1 MVNQFRNIEN
11 KALSGIL
18 TGGIIMTDI
27 FFRVVMIVILIGMS
41 IFLSMSEISLA
52 SARKMKLQVMKEKGD
67 INAAKVLEVQETS
80 GNFFAVVQIGT
91 NAIAIMG
98 GIVGENIAGPFIQ
111 SFILKWL
118 PAFSSNADIIGKIVS
133 FILITG
139 LFIEFADLI
148 PRRLAMADPEKIAV
162 SIINPMLFFIWLFK
176 PFIIIFESIASFIC
190 RIFKI
195 KQVRNDSITYDD
207 IFAIVDAGAEAGVVQ
222 KKEHSLIENVFELD
236 TRWVS
241 SIMTNRS
248 DIIYFTLKE
257 TEESIKEKISN
268 YPHSKFLVCQDEID
282 SVIGYVDSKNILPR
296 ILKGEL
302 SGLHDIKEITKTNLL
317 ILPNTLTISEALDK
331 FNEARDDFAVI
342 LNEYGN
348 VVGLVTFYDVV
359 NTLMGDVVYQDQD
372 EQQIIAR
379 GEGSWLV
386 DGVTSIDD
394 VKKVLEIEVLPEE
407 ATYETIAGFMMY
419 MLKSIPKKAAKVEY
433 DNYTFEVVDVDNFK
447 IDQLLVT
454 RKEVEKTEI
463 K

>member
-1 MVNQFRNIEN
+1 
-11 KALSGIL
+11 
-18 TGGIIMTDI
+18 MTDI
-27 FFRVVMIVILIGMS
+27 FFRIVMIIILIGMS

-91 NAIAIMG
+91 NAIAILG

-118 PAFSSNADIIGKIVS
+118 PTFSSNADIIGKIIS

-148 PRRLAMADPEKIAV
+148 PRRLAMADPEKTAV

-176 PFIIIFESIASFIC
+176 PFIIIFDSIASFIC

-236 TRWVS
+236 SRWVS

-248 DIIYFTLKE
+248 DIIYLTLEE

-282 SVIGYVDSKNILPR
+282 SVVGYVDSKNILPR

-302 SGLHDIKEITKTNLL
+302 SGLNDIKEITKTNLL

-386 DGVTSIDD
+386 DGITAIDD
-394 VKKVLEIEVLPEE
+394 VKKVLEIERFPEE
-407 ATYETIAGFMMY
+407 DTYETIAGFMMY

-454 RKEVEKTEI
+454 RKEAEKTEI

>member
-1 MVNQFRNIEN
+1 
-11 KALSGIL
+11 
-18 TGGIIMTDI
+18 MTDI

-148 PRRLAMADPEKIAV
+148 PRRLAMADPEKTAV

-454 RKEVEKTEI
+454 RKEAEKTEI

>member
-1 MVNQFRNIEN
+1 
-11 KALSGIL
+11 
-18 TGGIIMTDI
+18 MTDI
-27 FFRVVMIVILIGMS
+27 FFRVVMIIILIGMS

-148 PRRLAMADPEKIAV
+148 PRRLAMADPEKAAV

-454 RKEVEKTEI
+454 RKETEKTEI

>member
-1 MVNQFRNIEN
+1 
-11 KALSGIL
+11 
-18 TGGIIMTDI
+18 MTDI
-27 FFRVVMIVILIGMS
+27 FFRAVMIVILIGMS

-148 PRRLAMADPEKIAV
+148 PRRLAMADPEKTAV

-454 RKEVEKTEI
+454 RKEAEKTEI

>member
-1 MVNQFRNIEN
+1 
-11 KALSGIL
+11 
-18 TGGIIMTDI
+18 MTDI
-27 FFRVVMIVILIGMS
+27 FFRVVMIIILIGMS

-148 PRRLAMADPEKIAV
+148 PRRLAMADPEKTAV

-454 RKEVEKTEI
+454 RKEAEKTEI

>member
-1 MVNQFRNIEN
+1 
-11 KALSGIL
+11 
-18 TGGIIMTDI
+18 MTDI
-27 FFRVVMIVILIGMS
+27 FFRVVMIIILIGMS

-148 PRRLAMADPEKIAV
+148 PRRLAMADPEKTAV

-454 RKEVEKTEI
+454 RKETEKTEI

>member
-1 MVNQFRNIEN
+1 
-11 KALSGIL
+11 
-18 TGGIIMTDI
+18 MTDI